1 MMTDYPWSKLLLT
14 SAASLGAVAVVMGL
28 TCAVAITRR
37 RHSIV
42 DVVWGLGFAIV
53 AVVGMVTSVGWNEDA
68 DDLRRLLVVAMTV
81 AWGVRLGSYIGW
93 RNAGQPD
100 DPRYQSLFRGENP
113 RVAEAVTKVYLPQG
127 LAMWFVSL
135 PVQVAVHHDGSM
147 GVIGWS
153 GVAIWAVGLFF
164 ETVGDAQMARFR
176 GDPANKGRVMDRGL
190 WRYTRHPNYFGDSC
204 VWFGIFLVAAE
215 QWPGVLTVLS
225 PVAMTYLLVAKTGK
239 SLLER
244 SMHTSKP
251 GYADYVARTS
261 GFVPWPPRQR

>member
-1 MMTDYPWSKLLLT
+1 MTDYPWSKLLLT
-14 SAASLGAVAVVMGL
+14 SAVSLGVIVVVMGL
-28 TCAVAITRR
+28 TCAVAIARR
-37 RHSIV
+37 KHSIV

-53 AVVGMVTSVGWNEDA
+53 AVICLVTSVSSNEDA
-68 DDLRRLLVVAMTV
+68 DDVRRLLVVMMTV

-93 RNAGQPD
+93 RNAGQPE
-100 DPRYQSLFRGENP
+100 DPRYRALFGGKEP
-113 RVAEAVTKVYLPQG
+113 GVAEAAAKVYLPQG

-135 PVQVAVHHDGSM
+135 PVQVAVHHEGDI
-147 GVIGWS
+147 GVIGLL
-153 GVAIWAVGLFF
+153 GGAVWAVGLFF
-164 ETVGDAQMARFR
+164 EAVGDFQMSRFR
-176 GDPANKGRVMDRGL
+176 ADPANKGQVMDRGL

-215 QWPGVLTVLS
+215 RWPGVLTVLS

>member
-1 MMTDYPWSKLLLT
+1 MDDYPYRHLIAT
-14 SAASLGAVAVVMGL
+14 CAASLLAIALLMAV
-28 TCAVAITRR
+28 TCALAMRWR
-37 RHSIV
+37 KHSIV

-53 AVVGMVTSVGWNEDA
+53 AVICLVTSVSSNEDA
-68 DDLRRLLVVAMTV
+68 DDVRRLLVVMMTV
-81 AWGVRLGSYIGW
+81 AWGVRLGSYIGL
-93 RNAGQPD
+93 RNAGQPE
-100 DPRYQSLFRGENP
+100 DPRYRALFGGKEP
-113 RVAEAVTKVYLPQG
+113 GVAEAAAKVYLPQG

-135 PVQVAVHHDGSM
+135 PVQVAVHHEGDI
-147 GVIGWS
+147 GVIGLL
-153 GVAIWAVGLFF
+153 GGAVWAVGLFF
-164 ETVGDAQMARFR
+164 EAVGDFQMSRFR
-176 GDPANKGRVMDRGL
+176 ADPANKGQVMDRGL

-215 QWPGVLTVLS
+215 RWPGVLTVLS
-225 PVAMTYLLVAKTGK
+225 PVVMTYLLVAKTGK